1 MPSTSPATHP
11 DIPATADRFNRYAWW
26 LAIVLVAV
34 NAILTLPEIL
44 TERIYPWDDALYAA
58 NGTFFLTLF
67 QNLPA
72 VVADPMVWMTEYYRQ
87 YPALF
92 VRRQPPLFG
101 IVESGVYGILGVS
114 AIAAK
119 LTVFLFSTL
128 FIVGWFLAVKTWTH
142 RVSVAFLTGL
152 LTLSLPMAVQLNT
165 AIRPD
170 IPALALFVWALY
182 FLRIFQDRGR
192 IGLAAA
198 LFISM
203 LLAGSLYTYQLPMF
217 GVIAL
222 FIYWGISDW
231 PNNLKRRDIYLLAGI
246 FSVLMIPLI
255 IFTLKFAYD
264 NVAGVVGQTVK
275 DFEVFTPVNSKLDPR
290 YWLYYV
296 DMAWNLY
303 RLPAIGLI
311 LWLVTKWRFPIRKWE
326 MFILIW
332 ILVAY
337 LGFSLFPSKGD
348 RYAFYFMLPVLPLAT
363 VAIVDLWAL
372 VGRSRTVTL
381 FRSLLVGTFVAAI
394 VWNITNISSAQS
406 PLTTGFD
413 GVAREVT
420 SKFGSGNILYHGRL
434 ESAFIYYVRKEDQMR
449 QFRVLRS
456 GNEIN
461 ANEDLSE
468 FLKKSPIDLIVM
480 QEDTSRKGSGYA
492 EVYQPIHQKL
502 QQILSAEDSA
512 YQPWREFKI
521 QYGLPGVESDVS
533 LLVYTRKKM
542 GEAH

>member
-1 MPSTSPATHP
+1 M
-11 DIPATADRFNRYAWW
+11 DRLDRYAWL
-26 LAIVLVAV
+26 LAFVLVAL
-34 NAILTLPEIL
+34 NSILTLPEVL

-72 VVADPMVWMTEYYRQ
+72 VVADPMAWMTEYYRQ

-101 IVESGVYGILGVS
+101 IVESGIYGILGVS

-128 FIVGWFLAVKTWTH
+128 FIVGWFFAIRIWTH

-165 AIRPD
+165 SIRPD

-182 FLRIFQDRGR
+182 FFRAFQNRGQ
-192 IGLAAA
+192 IGLAGA

-203 LLAGSLYTYQLPMF
+203 LLAGSLYTYQLPIF

-222 FIYWGISDW
+222 FLYWGVSDW
-231 PNNLKRRDIYLLAGI
+231 PNSLKRRDIYLLAGI

-264 NVAGVVGQTVK
+264 NVAGVVGKTVK
-275 DFEVFTPVNSKLDPR
+275 DFEVFTPVDSKLDPR

-303 RLPAIGLI
+303 RLTTLGLF
-311 LWLVTKWRFPIRKWE
+311 LWLVTKWRFPIKKWE
-326 MFILIW
+326 IFILIW

-348 RYAFYFMLPVLPLAT
+348 RYAFYFMLPALPL
-363 VAIVDLWAL
+363 VAVAVADLWAL
-372 VGRSRTVTL
+372 AGHSHTATL
-381 FRSLLVGTFVAAI
+381 FRSLLVGAFSAAI
-394 VWNITNISSAQS
+394 AWNVTGISSAQS

-413 GVAREVT
+413 GVAREIT
-420 SKFGSGNILYHGRL
+420 SKFSSGNILYHGRL
-434 ESAFIYYVRKEDQMR
+434 ESAFIYYVRKEDKSR

-456 GNEIN
+456 GNEIS

-492 EVYQPIHQKL
+492 EIYQPIHQKL
-502 QQILSAEDSA
+502 LEILSAEDGP
-512 YQPWREFKI
+512 YLPWRELKI
-521 QYGLPGVESDVS
+521 RYGLPGAESDVS
-533 LLVYTRKKM
+533 LHVYTRKN
-542 GEAH
+542 EEETR